1 VTQLDAHGI
10 SVTVPAGWE
19 GRVFRRPSSGEVA
32 SAADGPPAPRG
43 ETARAVVHVSTI
55 PLPADTGD
63 FASSAV
69 ELLGRDD
76 ALIVL
81 FEYDPASAN
90 EPLFAARGMPRSL
103 RADDFS
109 PNVLQRAIRG
119 QAGVQRFFQE
129 SGRAF
134 CLYVVLGSLA
144 NRNRLAA
151 GVNQV
156 LSTFELE
163 IAASIAQPPTMAPAA
178 LLDLVAQQGDLTTFT
193 ELLRH
198 GPVHDL
204 LAREGPFTLFAP
216 DDDAFATVDLA
227 SLRADVDWL
236 DRTLRH
242 HVVAEGLSA
251 AALGSRASVTPVE
264 GDALSVTST
273 RTGQVLVGGVPI
285 VRPDVEAG
293 NGVLHVVT
301 AVLQVPR

>member
-19 GRVFRRPSSGEVA
+19 GRVFRRPSSGEVS
-32 SAADGPPAPRG
+32 SAADGPPAPKG
-43 ETARAVVHVSTI
+43 EITRAVVHVSTI
-55 PLPADTGD
+55 PLPTDTGD

-69 ELLGRDD
+69 ELLGRED

-81 FEYDPASAN
+81 FEYDPASVS

-103 RADDFS
+103 RPDDFS

-119 QAGVQRFFQE
+119 QGGLQRFFQE

-144 NRNRLAA
+144 NRNRSVAR
-151 GVNQV
+151 VNEV

-163 IAASIAQPPTMAPAA
+163 RAAAIAQPPTMAPAA
-178 LLDLVAQQGDLTTFT
+178 LLDLVAQQGDLTTLAS
-193 ELLRH
+193 LLRT
-198 GPVHDL
+198 GPAHDL
-204 LAREGPFTLFAP
+204 LAGDGPFTVFAP
-216 DDDAFATVDLA
+216 DDDAFATIDLA
-227 SLRADVDWL
+227 SLRADPDWL

-251 AALGSRASVTPVE
+251 TALAGRSSVTPVA
-264 GDALSVTST
+264 GDALAVSSTSIG
-273 RTGQVLVGGVPI
+273 RVLVGGVPI

-301 AVLQVPR
+301 AVLEVPR